1 MERFSRR
8 TISVSEGRRRSQHQ
22 DERGSCLHSFV
33 KVVSDDVYVDVAD
46 AADVVDVV
54 GAGFDV
60 VGAGVFGSG
69 AGGGYT
75 SGSQSEPDDSREHTI
90 S

>member
-1 MERFSRR
+1 MFF
-8 TISVSEGRRRSQHQ
+8 VVV
-22 DERGSCLHSFV
+22 GS
-33 KVVSDDVYVDVAD
+33 DVDVNVD
-46 AADVVDVV
+46 DVV
-54 GAGFDV
+54 GVADFLHL
-60 VGAGVFGSG
+60 GVFGGG

>member
-1 MERFSRR
+1 M
-8 TISVSEGRRRSQHQ
+8 
-22 DERGSCLHSFV
+22 
-33 KVVSDDVYVDVAD
+33 D
-46 AADVVDVV
+46 AVDVVDVV
-54 GAGFDV
+54 DV
-60 VGAGVFGSG
+60 DHPGVFGSG